1 LSGVYLPTPCNTI
14 RPMPDFTS
22 SLFWIAVLQI
32 IAIDIML
39 GGDNAV
45 VIALA
50 CRKLPPQQRQKGIF
64 WGVVGAI
71 GLRVVMIFFALQLL
85 AVPYLKIVGALLL
98 LWIGIKLLLPEH
110 GDEHGNIDGGTTL
123 MAAIKTIVV
132 ADAVMSLDNV
142 IAVAGASHGSMV
154 LVTFGILVSIPIVVW
169 GSKLVLTLMDRFP
182 IVITLG
188 AALLGW
194 IAGGMMLTDLAM
206 PTEVR
211 NIVPY
216 ANYVFAAV
224 GAVLVVAVGKWLAS
238 RMSPAASVELPQE
251 PGH

>member
-1 LSGVYLPTPCNTI
+1 
-14 RPMPDFTS
+14 MPDLTS
-22 SLFWIAVLQI
+22 SLFWISVLQI

-50 CRKLPPQQRQKGIF
+50 CRKLPPAQRNKGIF
-64 WGVVGAI
+64 WGVIGAI

-85 AVPYLKIVGALLL
+85 ALPYLKIVGALLL

-110 GDEHGNIDGGTTL
+110 DDEHGNIDAGTTL
-123 MAAIKTIVV
+123 LAAIKTIIV

-154 LVTFGILVSIPIVVW
+154 LVTFGILVSIPVVVW

-182 IVITLG
+182 VVITLG

-194 IAGGMMLTDLAM
+194 IAGGMLLTD
-206 PTEVR
+206 PS
-211 NIVPY
+211 VPPSVAASIPN
-216 ANYVFAAV
+216 ANYVFATA
-224 GAVLVVAVGKWLAS
+224 GALLVVVVGKWLAS
-238 RMSPAASVELPQE
+238 RRASIQAVELSSESTE
-251 PGH
+251 PKN

>member
-1 LSGVYLPTPCNTI
+1 
-14 RPMPDFTS
+14 MPDFTS
-22 SLFWIAVLQI
+22 SLFWISVLQI

-50 CRKLPPQQRQKGIF
+50 CRKLPVAQRNKGIF
-64 WGVVGAI
+64 WGVIGAI

-85 AVPYLKIVGALLL
+85 AVPYLKIVGGLLL
-98 LWIGIKLLLPEH
+98 LWIGVKLLLPED
-110 GDEHGNIDGGTTL
+110 DEGHNNIDGGTTL

-194 IAGGMMLTDLAM
+194 IAGGMLLTDKAL
-206 PTEVR
+206 PEG
-211 NIVPY
+211 
-216 ANYVFAAV
+216 FAHSLGLGHYLVSAA
-224 GAVLVVAVGKWLAS
+224 GAVLVVLTGKWLGS
-238 RMSPAASVELPQE
+238 RRPVHAGVELPADTDE
-251 PGH
+251 KH